1 METDVSG
8 LTSYRSIIHQP
19 ALIQALKD
27 GTIGGAALDVTDP
40 EPLNSDSELWDMEN
54 VIITPHVSG
63 STAGYTE
70 RALQVL
76 ETNLRLRDNGE
87 DLINIVKRDRGY

>member
-1 METDVSG
+1 M
-8 LTSYRSIIHQP
+8 
-19 ALIQALKD
+19 KN
-27 GTIGGAALDVTDP
+27 GTISGAALDVTDP
-40 EPLNSDSELWDMEN
+40 EPLPKDSELWDMEN

-76 ETNLRLRDNGE
+76 DLNLERREKGE
-87 DLINIVKRDRGY
+87 ELINIVKRDRGY

>member
-1 METDVSG
+1 MKDDV
-8 LTSYRSIIHQP
+8 I
-19 ALIQALKD
+19 A
-27 GTIGGAALDVTDP
+27 GAALDVTDP
-40 EPLNSDSELWDMEN
+40 EPLPSDSELWDMPN

-76 ETNLRLRDNGE
+76 ETNLMRREKGE
-87 DLINIVKRDRGY
+87 KLINIVRRDRGY